1 MSSFKLSSPAQF
13 PVRVLLAQCATQLDL
28 SSSVTAV
35 SAAPGRHNSLLLA
48 KIVVVFL
55 QLLLFPLPPPPS
67 ASYLLSPVVVV
78 VVHFHE
84 QFVCALY
91 ATYAASSLVVT
102 PLVSPSVASPFPLCL
117 SPDDCH

>member
-1 MSSFKLSSPAQF
+1 MSSFKLSPSSVPSSGLTRSIF
-13 PVRVLLAQCATQLDL
+13 EL

-55 QLLLFPLPPPPS
+55 QLALLLLPPPPS
-67 ASYLLSPVVVV
+67 ASYLLSHVVV

-84 QFVCALY
+84 QFALRTRNLSALY
-91 ATYAASSLVVT
+91 TRHMQRL
-102 PLVSPSVASPFPLCL
+102 
-117 SPDDCH
+117 H